1 MGRSQGP
8 VKKPAKRGVR
18 LARKQRSP
26 ALHLVLT
33 ALLLAA
39 GAGLFFYSEWP
50 LQAPEPASAPVAA
63 DEESEEPVGSLY
75 EQVDSALAELGLEP
89 GLVRKTRGVALP
101 SGQSGDRIAVRVPA
115 DLPLTEL
122 NLYLC
127 RLVERCGGQVRSA
140 AERQRGQLVEIY
152 CEAGEPTLFVL
163 QRDGELHRRA
173 GQIAVLLE
181 EVGQGPARWRLLER
195 FCALRPPLGLALFPE
210 GDRLGEV
217 LDLAQARG
225 HQVLVHRPL
234 DPEELPEPEAL
245 RQLLRLDLKRVPEAM
260 GVDLPGL
267 DEGLTAEVL
276 REARKNELVFVDRA
290 AALDFDAGNMARE
303 AKVRAVHRDLYLDE
317 VDNRAAVEKKLWELA
332 ELAAQRGQALGLGQ
346 TRESTLLALE
356 AMLPRLEARGFR
368 LVSLSHLA
376 R

>member
-1 MGRSQGP
+1 M
-8 VKKPAKRGVR
+8 KKPAKRGVR
-18 LARKQRSP
+18 LARKRRSP

-50 LQAPEPASAPVAA
+50 LRAPEPASAPALA
-63 DEESEEPVGSLY
+63 DEEGEESGAPLY
-75 EQVDSALAELGLEP
+75 EQVDAALAELGLEP
-89 GLVRKTRGVALP
+89 GLVRKTRGVSLAP
-101 SGQSGDRIAVRVPA
+101 ASGETGDRIVVRVPA

-127 RLVERCGGQVRSA
+127 RLVERCGGQVRGA
-140 AERQRGQLVEIY
+140 VERQRGQTVEIL
-152 CEAGEPTLFVL
+152 CEAGQPTLFVL
-163 QRDGELHRRA
+163 QRDAELHRRA

-210 GDRLGEV
+210 GERLGEV

-260 GVDLPGL
+260 GVDMPGL

-290 AALDFDAGNMARE
+290 AALDFDAGSMARE

-332 ELAAQRGQALGLGQ
+332 ALAAQRGQALGLGQ

-356 AMLPRLEARGFR
+356 AVLPRLEARGFR
-368 LVSLSHLA
+368 LISLSHLA

>member
-50 LQAPEPASAPVAA
+50 LQGPEPASAPVAA

-89 GLVRKTRGVALP
+89 GLVRKTRGTALP

-195 FCALRPPLGLALFPE
+195 FCALRPPLGLALLPE

-234 DPEELPEPEAL
+234 DAEELPEPEAL

-290 AALDFDAGNMARE
+290 AALDFDAGTMARE

-356 AMLPRLEARGFR
+356 AVLPRLEARGFR